1 MKPSPDVRPVIVSDN
16 KGTSLQLQ
24 QLTGENA
31 AWIPTVGCKDME
43 SALGLWQHMT
53 WLLLHEAFVGMSQLQ
68 YLICEAEKTENV
80 ASTKTTCVLV
90 P

>member
-1 MKPSPDVRPVIVSDN
+1 MKPSPDVRPIIVTDN
-16 KGTSLQLQ
+16 KGVSLQFQ

-31 AWIPTVGCKDME
+31 ACIPTVGCQDME

-53 WLLLHEAFVGMSQLQ
+53 WLLLHETFVGMSQLQ
-68 YLICEAEKTENV
+68 YLIDEAEKTGNI
-80 ASTKTTCVLV
+80 ASAKTTCVLV

>member
-1 MKPSPDVRPVIVSDN
+1 
-16 KGTSLQLQ
+16 
-24 QLTGENA
+24 
-31 AWIPTVGCKDME
+31 
-43 SALGLWQHMT
+43 MT

-68 YLICEAEKTENV
+68 YLMDEAEKTGNI